1 VEFVGLEVGE
11 VAYCNNHVS
20 LLHDHEIQI
29 VFISGMS
36 LYLDSLNLC
45 ELSELKY
52 CTIQACLI
60 LYCTLQILLFF
71 FFNKLKFC
79 DNPVS
84 CKSIGVIFLTVLT
97 ACLCHILVILLNVQ

>member
-1 VEFVGLEVGE
+1 MCDVLNDLRFDIVSGICGLGSRE

-52 CTIQACLI
+52 CTIQACLM
-60 LYCTLQILLFF
+60 LYCTLQILFF
-71 FFNKLKFC
+71 FF
-79 DNPVS
+79 
-84 CKSIGVIFLTVLT
+84 
-97 ACLCHILVILLNVQ
+97 